1 MTDARYLKILWIYV
15 VLFVAATI
23 SIFFPTYSENLAAAY
38 AAEPETWL
46 MSNFWMAVGVLGAFA
61 AAWLTGLVGLFF
73 FKRWARTLSLYSTL
87 AGFFLT
93 PFFGASLYSGLE
105 TSLFEIYNM
114 VWGGILALSYFSPVS
129 CRFER

>member
-73 FKRWARTLSLYSTL
+73 FKSWARTLSLYSTL
-87 AGFFLT
+87 AGFFIT
-93 PFFGASLYSGLE
+93 PVVGGSPYSGLE
-105 TSLFEIYNM
+105 ASLFEASTI